1 MNIAL
6 RRHPAA
12 ALPGVVR
19 QLKDLGAIIPVA
31 LLSVEVVKGK
41 STGVPRS
48 AVQQA
53 LQTEFPLQAEFDAF
67 GTRVEGLALE
77 LARGLVASPGARR
90 GAHDSGHPVVRLR

>member
-1 MNIAL
+1 MTEI
-6 RRHPAA
+6 RVKSAA
-12 ALPGVVR
+12 ATPR
-19 QLKDLGAIIPVA
+19 VA

-67 GTRVEGLALE
+67 GTRV
-77 LARGLVASPGARR
+77 
-90 GAHDSGHPVVRLR
+90 